1 VGLPTRAR
9 IYVVFLGLLA
19 LASIAY
25 HVRDLVFLS
34 YTQVLAFSLFLVLG
48 FLSEIYAVWIP
59 AYGCEVSSS
68 IAIYM
73 ASLFILGPAGAVLM
87 VFLSTIVPEV
97 MMRWEHLKSNPAR
110 FAYITTF
117 NVSQLVVAVGLTGVI
132 FFRSGSGPLALVSG
146 RDYLWATLA
155 FLCYA
160 GINVTLVTAVVS
172 FTEGK
177 RFIYSFGTYVRDFI
191 VQYAVLGVLALL
203 LAVLYSVSV
212 WHMLLAIV
220 PLFLVHLSFRSYQ
233 KLRTE
238 ARNTFEKISR
248 LLDER
253 DHYTA
258 VHSGDVADLAVK
270 VAAEMNLPQGEIEK
284 VEIAARIHDIGK
296 VAVPD
301 SILLKPG
308 PLTDE
313 EWGIMKRH
321 PAISAE
327 LIEGIEI
334 YARVADAVRHE
345 HERWDGSGYPDGL
358 RGEEIPLISRVI
370 AAADIYDALSTDRPY
385 RGAFTYEETVEMIR
399 QMRGADIDPAVADA
413 LLRVIGEP
421 AAAPLGKRS
430 PVGEPG

>member
-1 VGLPTRAR
+1 MNMSEQGVLETGDSNVET
-9 IYVVFLGLLA
+9 VVRGNTEFALA
-19 LASIAY
+19 L
-25 HVRDLVFLS
+25 
-34 YTQVLAFSLFLVLG
+34 
-48 FLSEIYAVWIP
+48 
-59 AYGCEVSSS
+59 
-68 IAIYM
+68 
-73 ASLFILGPAGAVLM
+73 
-87 VFLSTIVPEV
+87 
-97 MMRWEHLKSNPAR
+97 
-110 FAYITTF
+110 
-117 NVSQLVVAVGLTGVI
+117 
-132 FFRSGSGPLALVSG
+132 
-146 RDYLWATLA
+146 
-155 FLCYA
+155 
-160 GINVTLVTAVVS
+160 
-172 FTEGK
+172 
-177 RFIYSFGTYVRDFI
+177 
-191 VQYAVLGVLALL
+191 
-203 LAVLYSVSV
+203 
-212 WHMLLAIV
+212 
-220 PLFLVHLSFRSYQ
+220 YQ

>member
-1 VGLPTRAR
+1 VGLPIRAR
-9 IYVVFLGLLA
+9 AYVVFLGLLA
-19 LASIAY
+19 LAFIAY
-25 HVRDLVFLS
+25 SARTITFLS
-34 YTQVLAFSLFLVLG
+34 SSQVLAFFLFLVLG

-59 AYGCEVSSS
+59 AYGFEVSSS

-73 ASLFILGPAGAVLM
+73 ASLFIIGPAGAVLL
-87 VFLSTIVPEV
+87 VFLSTLVPEV
-97 MMRWEHLKSNPAR
+97 MMRWDYLKSNPGR
-110 FAYITTF
+110 FLYVLIF
-117 NVSQLVVAVGLTGVI
+117 NVGQLVVAVGFTGLI
-132 FFRSGSGPLALVSG
+132 FSSLAGGALVLATG
-146 RDYLWATLA
+146 RDYVQALLA

-160 GINVTLVTAVVS
+160 SINIALVTTVVS
-172 FTEGK
+172 LTEGK
-177 RFIYSFGTYVRDFI
+177 RFLYRFTTYVRDFF

-203 LAVLYSVSV
+203 LAVLYSLSI

-238 ARNTFEKISR
+238 ARRTFENISR

-258 VHSGDVADLAVK
+258 VHSADVADLAVR
-270 VAAEMNLPQGEIEK
+270 VAREMNLSQSDSENI
-284 VEIAARIHDIGK
+284 EIAARVHDIGK

-308 PLTDE
+308 PLTEE
-313 EWGIMKRH
+313 EWVVMKRH
-321 PAISAE
+321 PVVSAE

-334 YARVADAVRHE
+334 YAKVADAVRHE

-358 RGEEIPLISRVI
+358 KGEEIPLISRVI

-385 RGAFTYEETVEMIR
+385 RAAFSAQEAAEMIR
-399 QMRGADIDPAVADA
+399 EMSGTDIDPAVADA
-413 LLRVIGEP
+413 LLRVTASIDEERP
-421 AAAPLGKRS
+421 S
-430 PVGEPG
+430 SE